1 MNGKLLACAGV
12 IAGVLMVAEAQAQ
25 SNPGQFGSQARA
37 DSASQMIVLG
47 VQQGISSLPPTS
59 GQSLSYEFDPELS
72 TFVASENLGPTAFRS
87 PQTIGDG
94 KWSVRAAA
102 TYFKLKDSFGPIKY
116 LLEFDEQLG
125 PNPAPG
131 VKGPAGVAELGLD
144 VKATVSMVNIGTS
157 YGITDRLEF
166 MFNIPVTV
174 VEANASQ
181 VSSTRVSA
189 AGLPPSQAVLTGPAQ
204 PGPLSDD
211 PTERAAQIDAL
222 SEEFDNRIGRNGP
235 CTLGDNACLTLR
247 NDDLPD
253 LGVDFNEGARPGV
266 GRISLGL
273 KYLIWNNER
282 GAVAVSGEFFNPS
295 PSEGEFAGSESPAIL
310 PRLIGSLSLHEYLR
324 LYSDV
329 GYDYD
334 FDSSELRRF
343 TWDFGI
349 AVPIKRV
356 AIDFGVGGSEFDT
369 PISWTPKTI
378 QNPRSGSFPPTTL
391 TALGDNE
398 LGDSFIDFLGGIK
411 VRIAERAVISGSV
424 NVPLN
429 NQGFRPDA
437 AGTLAVEGY
446 F

>member
-25 SNPGQFGSQARA
+25 SNAGQFGSQARA
-37 DSASQMIVLG
+37 DAASQMIVLG

-102 TYFKLKDSFGPIKY
+102 TYFKLQERFGPIKY
-116 LLEFDEQLG
+116 LIEFDEEPG

-131 VKGPAGVAELGLD
+131 VKGPAGIAELGSD

-157 YGITDRLEF
+157 YGITDHLEF

-174 VEANASQ
+174 VEASASQ
-181 VSSTRVSA
+181 LSSTRVSA
-189 AGLPPSQAVLTGPAQ
+189 ANLPPNQAVLSGPMN
-204 PGPLSDD
+204 PTGPLSDD

-222 SEEFDNRIGRNGP
+222 SDEIDARLDPNCAAGP
-235 CTLGDNACLTLR
+235 NQCLTLR
-247 NDDLPD
+247 NDDYPD
-253 LGVDFNEGARPGV
+253 LGNDFNEGARPGV

-273 KYLIWNNER
+273 KYLIWHNER

-295 PSEGEFAGSESPAIL
+295 PSESEFAGSESPAIL

-324 LYSDV
+324 LYSDI

-334 FDSSELRRF
+334 FDNSELRRF

-369 PISWTPKTI
+369 PLSWTPKTI
-378 QNPRSGSFPPTTL
+378 QNARNGNFPPSTL
-391 TALGDNE
+391 TALGDTE

-411 VRIAERAVISGSV
+411 VRIAEKAVISGSV

-437 AGTLAVEGY
+437 AGTLALEGY